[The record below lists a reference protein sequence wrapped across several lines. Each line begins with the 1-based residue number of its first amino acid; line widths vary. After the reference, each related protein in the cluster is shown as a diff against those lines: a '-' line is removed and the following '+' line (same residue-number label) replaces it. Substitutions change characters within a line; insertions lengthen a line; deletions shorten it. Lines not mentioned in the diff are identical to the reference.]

1 MSHSFIILAV
11 AAALGQGAPAS
22 APPPPTVAPAP
33 ATAAAPLPA
42 VYELAF
48 KIGSTIP
55 ADPHERD
62 RARMQQ
68 AVALACREHGLLE
81 DATRYASSIAG
92 WRRPEALALIGQS
105 YVTQGQESKARDVLV
120 KATLLA
126 QAEGESYRDRV
137 NTEVARGY
145 AMLNDL
151 QHAAE
156 LAPPASAAELCR
168 LDVARLTVL
177 PADKLDEQADAF
189 DRAIALKNFDIARA
203 AIDGY
208 QVWLGRVATDAP
220 RRSRAL
226 KALESAIPGLPLD
239 LQVAAHLRT
248 AEALW
253 NAGLKPEALEALA
266 RAQQILSTGAFLPE
280 DVAPLLTPVALAELK
295 MVSADKARATL
306 ASLRSRYEELKE
318 QIVDLRRAR
327 SLRALGEAWAT
338 LGDRQ
343 AAAACFAEA
352 LEEGSRNP
360 NARPRAMDL
369 CLTCVSMANVGM
381 QPSKAMQERIEA
393 IQAGL
398 KDPW

>member
-1 MSHSFIILAV
+1 MSHLFTMLLA
-11 AAALGQGAPAS
+11 ACALLQGAGF
-22 APPPPTVAPAP
+22 
-33 ATAAAPLPA
+33 AAPKPDPTLYA
-42 VYELAF
+42 QAF
-48 KIGSTIP
+48 QVASTIP
-55 ADPHERD
+55 EDPHERD
-62 RARMQQ
+62 RARVQQ

-81 DATRYASSIAG
+81 EATTYANGVHG

-105 YVTQGQESKARDVLV
+105 YATLGQESKARDVLV

-126 QAEGESYRDRV
+126 QAEGDRYRDRV

-156 LAPPASAAELCR
+156 LAPPESAAELCR
-168 LDVARLTVL
+168 LDGARIAVL

-208 QVWLGRVATDAP
+208 QTWLARVAQDPA
-220 RRSRAL
+220 RRARAL
-226 KALESAIPGLPLD
+226 KAIEAGVPGLPLD

-248 AEALW
+248 AEVLW
-253 NAGLKPEALEALA
+253 TAGLKAEAVAALA
-266 RAQQILSTGAFLPE
+266 HAQDILATGTFLPE
-280 DVAPLLTPVALAELK
+280 DVVPILTPIALAELK
-295 MVSADKARATL
+295 MASADKARATL
-306 ASLRSRYEELKE
+306 AALRAKYDAAKNE
-318 QIVDLRRAR
+318 IVDLRRAR

-338 LGDRQ
+338 LGDRT

-369 CLTCVSMANVGM
+369 CLTCVSMANVGL
-381 QPSKAMQERIEA
+381 QPTKPMQERIQA